1 MDMPA
6 TARTPVNP
14 TRLAAIARFFL
25 KYRKAGILTG
35 VALDDPLFADIDA
48 DTVSAGTAEDFVK
61 DLEALGP
68 TFIKIGQALSTRPD
82 FVPAPYIAALERMQ
96 DDVSVVDAAT
106 MRAIIETELG
116 VKVNK
121 LFATFDDAP
130 IGSASLSQVYA
141 ATLRDGRPVAVKV
154 QRPDVAATLR
164 EDLDMLARLAGT
176 VGIVSDAP
184 RRYGFSEWVGEFR
197 KTVSAELDYR
207 REAENLEVFTRNLE
221 PYPKI
226 YVPRP
231 IWDYSSA
238 RVLTMEMIA
247 GDKVTRIS
255 ELRRIDPGESL
266 GGLGADLM
274 RAYLD
279 QVFVHG
285 LIHADPHPG
294 NVLLTSD
301 CRLALLDLGM
311 VAHVPPRLRDQLLKL
326 LLAIVDGR
334 GEQAAE
340 TFVHLSTRLEDYD
353 EPTFSREMARL
364 IAQYSAAPD
373 GSQSEGRLV
382 LELTRVG
389 AACGL
394 RSPAELPLL
403 GKTLLNLEAVMNA
416 LDPNMPVKQ
425 IIEDHLQSVMQRQ
438 FKQMF
443 SPNRIASDLL
453 EVQELLRESPRRL
466 SQLLRTLSD
475 NRFRVHI
482 TGLEEARLIESMQKI
497 ANRISMGVITA
508 GLIMGAALIMR
519 VPAKHLLFGYPALAL
534 ILFLLA
540 FAGGAGLVVSSLL
553 NDRKTKPREERD
565 PI

>member
-6 TARTPVNP
+6 TPRTPVNP

-48 DTVSAGTAEDFVK
+48 DTVNTGTAEDFVK

-96 DDVSVVDAAT
+96 DDVNVVDAET
-106 MRAIIETELG
+106 MRAIIESELG
-116 VKVNK
+116 VKINK
-121 LFATFDDAP
+121 LFATFNDTP
-130 IGSASLSQVYA
+130 IGSASLSQVYS
-141 ATLRDGRPVAVKV
+141 ATLRDGRAVAVKV

-184 RRYGFSEWVGEFR
+184 RRYGFTDWVGEFR

-207 REAENLEVFTRNLE
+207 REGENLEIFTRNLE

-238 RVLTMEMIA
+238 RVLTMEMVA

-255 ELRRIDPGESL
+255 ELRRIDPSESL
-266 GGLGADLM
+266 GELGAELM

-294 NVLLTSD
+294 NVLLTTD

-389 AACGL
+389 ASCGL

-403 GKTLLNLEAVMNA
+403 GKTLLNLEAVMDA
-416 LDPNMPVKQ
+416 LDPNMPVKR

-508 GLIMGAALIMR
+508 GLIMGAALVMR
-519 VPAKHLLFGYPALAL
+519 VPARHLLFGYPALAL
-534 ILFLLA
+534 VLFLLA

>member
-1 MDMPA
+1 MNA
-6 TARTPVNP
+6 ALSERTPVNP

-48 DTVSAGTAEDFVK
+48 TTVSAGTAEDFVR

-106 MRAIIETELG
+106 MRAIVEEELG
-116 VKVNK
+116 VRINK
-121 LFATFDDAP
+121 IFSEFSDKP

-141 ATLRDGRPVAVKV
+141 AKLRDGRAVAVKV

-164 EDLDMLARLAGT
+164 EDLDLLARLAGT

-197 KTVSAELDYR
+197 KTISGELDYR
-207 REAENLEVFTRNLE
+207 REGENLEVFAQHLE
-221 PYPKI
+221 PYPSI

-231 IWDYSSA
+231 IWDFSSA
-238 RVLTMEMIA
+238 RVLTMEMVT
-247 GDKVTRIS
+247 GDKVTKIS
-255 ELRRIDPGESL
+255 DLRRIDPSEKLGE
-266 GGLGADLM
+266 LGADLM

-364 IAQYSAAPD
+364 IAQFSAAPD

-389 AACGL
+389 ASCGL

-403 GKTLLNLEAVMNA
+403 GKTLLNLEAVMVA
-416 LDPNMPVKQ
+416 LDPRMPMKE
-425 IIEDHLQSVMQRQ
+425 IIDDHLQSVMQRQ
-438 FKQMF
+438 IKQMF
-443 SPNRIASDLL
+443 SPNRLASDMI

-475 NRFRVHI
+475 NRFQVKV

-497 ANRISMGVITA
+497 ANRISIGVVTA
-508 GLIMGAALIMR
+508 GLIMGAALMMR
-519 VPAKHLLFGYPALAL
+519 VPAKTLLFGYPALAL
-534 ILFLLA
+534 VLFLLA
-540 FAGGAGLVVSSLL
+540 FALGAWLVLSTLL
-553 NDRKTKPREERD
+553 NDRRTKPKEERD

>member
-1 MDMPA
+1 
-6 TARTPVNP
+6 
-14 TRLAAIARFFL
+14 
-25 KYRKAGILTG
+25 
-35 VALDDPLFADIDA
+35 
-48 DTVSAGTAEDFVK
+48 
-61 DLEALGP
+61 
-68 TFIKIGQALSTRPD
+68 
-82 FVPAPYIAALERMQ
+82 
-96 DDVSVVDAAT
+96 
-106 MRAIIETELG
+106 
-116 VKVNK
+116 
-121 LFATFDDAP
+121 
-130 IGSASLSQVYA
+130 
-141 ATLRDGRPVAVKV
+141 V
-154 QRPDVAATLR
+154 QRPDVATTLR

-184 RRYGFSEWVGEFR
+184 RRYGFTEWVGEFR

-207 REAENLEVFTRNLE
+207 REAENLEIFTRNLE

-226 YVPRP
+226 YVPSP

-238 RVLTMEMIA
+238 RVLTMAMVA

-255 ELRRIDPGESL
+255 ELRRIDPSESL
-266 GGLGADLM
+266 GELGAELM

-294 NVLLTSD
+294 NVLLTTD

-389 AACGL
+389 ASCGL

-403 GKTLLNLEAVMNA
+403 GKTLLNLEAVMDA
-416 LDPNMPVKQ
+416 LDPNMPMKQ

-497 ANRISMGVITA
+497 ANRISVGVVTA

-534 ILFLLA
+534 VLFLLA